1 MSNLTKALAVV
12 SLLAPVNALPLGIG
26 EIQLHSAL
34 NQHLNAEIK
43 LTVDPSENP
52 SDVSVRLA
60 PPEKFDQAGVVW
72 NYFLSKIRFEPV
84 VQANGSILVKITS
97 REVLTE
103 PFLDFLLEVT
113 WPQGSMTREF
123 TLLID
128 PPTAYNKATIP
139 VVQSP
144 SYSEE
149 PLEIPPRPARKSR
162 TAPRRAVAAEPGDS
176 ANQQIATDGEYGPIQ
191 KTDTLWSVAARLGQ
205 ERNVPT
211 YQMLNALHRANPE
224 AFNNGNINS
233 LKEGALLKIPNLE
246 PGQQPLRAESKP
258 AAKQAKTEPAATE
271 KVAKPLELIAPS
283 EAKLGT
289 NTAIGEKAKSGSH
302 STAPHAGA
310 ESAAEASGDGKD
322 LELQARIEKLEQQ
335 LNMMQQLLALK
346 DQQLASLQNNKQ
358 TPAQAETVPSPA
370 PAPAPAQTAP
380 AVTPPAKAEPSQT
393 QAPTPAP
400 APAPTAEQPAP
411 QPAPPPAPK
420 PVIKVAPPA
429 PAPAAEEEGLFSSDA
444 YYWVIGGLGSGVL
457 GLLGWLLWR
466 KRNIDERIN
475 TESMF
480 ASASQI
486 QMPDSESSL
495 SVPIMDI
502 SNTSEYDV
510 GTVGESSFISD
521 FTPSDFDAFDT
532 DQNEVDPISEAD
544 VYLAYGRYQQ
554 AEELIRHAIQ
564 EQPNRDECKLKL
576 LEIFYASE
584 NKDAFCAYAREL
596 ADAGKKADKP
606 FWKKIADMAK
616 EIAADSP
623 LFAAEADHSSAAVAA
638 VAVNESFEPTFVT
651 APSTEAE
658 TATLEDDSV
667 FALLDNE
674 LADLDLDLDK
684 NLELDDNGLDF
695 DLGEFDSG
703 AKSKTP
709 DLKSVSLDHA
719 APADRD
725 EPTVDDKHIESFDFN
740 LDFAAPGV
748 DEKPQSAAVSDDLAL
763 ETIEFSSIADDEPQ
777 TADSSSVAN
786 ASIDSFD
793 FNFELEAPKTA
804 KSEQVADNGLA
815 SAEESTL
822 EIEGF
827 DFSDVVTEVTQ
838 AEPAAAEPV
847 VADIESFDFNFDA
860 DLAAAELASTAH
872 KADSPL
878 NLESELKLETFDF
891 SDFDSLSPKPAET
904 SDTAKSDAIDDF
916 NFEFDFDAPIISSG
930 SDDKF
935 EVGVSDLTDMDEYET
950 KIDLAKAY
958 IDMGD
963 LDAAKTIAEDV
974 LAKGSK
980 QQQQVAQA
988 LLDELK

>member
-1 MSNLTKALAVV
+1 MKESNVSNLTKALAVV

-52 SDVSVRLA
+52 ADVSVRLA

-72 NYFLSKIRFEPV
+72 NYFLSKVKFEPV
-84 VQANGSILVKITS
+84 VQANGSIVVKITS

-103 PFLDFLLEVT
+103 PFLDFLLEVS

-128 PPTAYNKATIP
+128 PPTAYNQATIP
-139 VVQSP
+139 VVQAP
-144 SYSEE
+144 EYSAEAIE
-149 PLEIPPRPARKSR
+149 PPRPAKKTRP
-162 TAPRRAVAAEPGDS
+162 APRRAVKAEPGDS
-176 ANQQIATDGEYGPIQ
+176 VSQPIATDGEFGPVQ
-191 KTDTLWSVAARLGQ
+191 KTDTLWSIATQLGQ

-211 YQMLNALHRANPE
+211 PQMLNALHKANPD

-233 LKEGALLKIPNLE
+233 LKEGALLKVPSLASA
-246 PGQQPLRAESKP
+246 PRPVRPESKP
-258 AAKQAKTEPAATE
+258 ASKAAKAEPAATE
-271 KVAKPLELIAPS
+271 KPAKPLELVAPS
-283 EAKLGT
+283 EAKLAE
-289 NTAIGEKAKSGSH
+289 NTVVGGKAKSGAH
-302 STAPHAGA
+302 STAATA
-310 ESAAEASGDGKD
+310 TTESAAEASGEGKD

-346 DQQLASLQNNKQ
+346 DQQLATLQNNKQ
-358 TPAQAETVPSPA
+358 APAPAQTQTTPAPTQATPPPATEPSPAQPQAQTPPPTAPVAEQPAVQPA
-370 PAPAPAQTAP
+370 PAPAPKP
-380 AVTPPAKAEPSQT
+380 VVKV
-393 QAPTPAP
+393 
-400 APAPTAEQPAP
+400 
-411 QPAPPPAPK
+411 APPPAPV
-420 PVIKVAPPA
+420 PVP
-429 PAPAAEEEGLFSSDA
+429 EEEGLFSSDA
-444 YYWVIGGLGSGVL
+444 YYWVVGGLGCGIL

-466 KRNIDERIN
+466 KRHIDERIN

-564 EQPNRDECKLKL
+564 EQPHRDECKLKL

-584 NKDAFCAYAREL
+584 NKDAFCAYAQEL

-616 EIAADSP
+616 EIAPDAP
-623 LFAAEADHSSAAVAA
+623 LFGTDAAAPATAS
-638 VAVNESFEPTFVT
+638 ESFESSATTSLGETDT
-651 APSTEAE
+651 AA
-658 TATLEDDSV
+658 LKDDSV
-667 FALLDNE
+667 FALLDDE
-674 LADLDLDLDK
+674 LANLDLDLDLDK
-684 NLELDDNGLDF
+684 NPGLDDNGLDF
-695 DLGEFDSG
+695 DLGDFDSG
-703 AKSKTP
+703 VKSKTP
-709 DLKSVSLDHA
+709 ISDDLSGDKPSD
-719 APADRD
+719 ADSKESAVIESSD
-725 EPTVDDKHIESFDFN
+725 FESFDFN
-740 LDFAAPGV
+740 LDFAAPAA
-748 DEKPQSAAVSDDLAL
+748 DEKTKTVAASDDIAL
-763 ETIEFSSIADDEPQ
+763 ETIEFSSPADETGSATAENPAIADN
-777 TADSSSVAN
+777 T
-786 ASIDSFD
+786 
-793 FNFELEAPKTA
+793 
-804 KSEQVADNGLA
+804 
-815 SAEESTL
+815 
-822 EIEGF
+822 
-827 DFSDVVTEVTQ
+827 
-838 AEPAAAEPV
+838 
-847 VADIESFDFNFDA
+847 IESFDFNFDLEPPKPA
-860 DLAAAELASTAH
+860 ASGREATVADQTAADIESFDFADFGTTETQTEAPAEKPAEIDSFDFNFDVDLATPDLASASNKT
-872 KADSPL
+872 DSPL

-891 SDFDSLSPKPAET
+891 SDFDNLNAKTDAA
-904 SDTAKSDAIDDF
+904 SDKATPDAVDDF
-916 NFEFDFDAPIISSG
+916 NFEFDFDAPIISSS

-963 LDAAKTIAEDV
+963 IDAAKTIAEDV

-980 QQQQVAQA
+980 QQQQAAQA

>member
-1 MSNLTKALAVV
+1 MKESNVSNLTKALAVV

-52 SDVSVRLA
+52 ADVSVRLA

-72 NYFLSKIRFEPV
+72 NYFLSKVKFEPV
-84 VQANGSILVKITS
+84 VQANGSIVVKITS

-103 PFLDFLLEVT
+103 PFLDFLLEVS

-128 PPTAYNKATIP
+128 PPTAYNQATIP
-139 VVQSP
+139 VVQAP
-144 SYSEE
+144 DYSAEAIE
-149 PLEIPPRPARKSR
+149 PPRPAKKARP
-162 TAPRRAVAAEPGDS
+162 APRRAVKAEPGDS
-176 ANQQIATDGEYGPIQ
+176 VSQPIATDGEFGPVQ
-191 KTDTLWSVAARLGQ
+191 KTDTLWSIATQLGQ

-211 YQMLNALHRANPE
+211 QQMLNALHKANPD

-233 LKEGALLKIPNLE
+233 LKEGALLKVPSLASA
-246 PGQQPLRAESKP
+246 PQPVRPESKP
-258 AAKQAKTEPAATE
+258 ASKAAKAEPAATE
-271 KVAKPLELIAPS
+271 KPAKPLELVAPS
-283 EAKLGT
+283 EAKLAE
-289 NTAIGEKAKSGSH
+289 NTVVGGKAKSGAH
-302 STAPHAGA
+302 STAATA
-310 ESAAEASGDGKD
+310 TTESAAEASGEGKD

-346 DQQLASLQNNKQ
+346 DQQLATLQNNKQ
-358 TPAQAETVPSPA
+358 APAQTQTTPAPTQATPPVTPPPATEPSPAQPQAQTPPPTAPVAEQPAVQPA
-370 PAPAPAQTAP
+370 PAPAPKP
-380 AVTPPAKAEPSQT
+380 VVKV
-393 QAPTPAP
+393 
-400 APAPTAEQPAP
+400 
-411 QPAPPPAPK
+411 APPPAP
-420 PVIKVAPPA
+420 VPA
-429 PAPAAEEEGLFSSDA
+429 PEEEGLFSSDA
-444 YYWVIGGLGSGVL
+444 YYWVVGGLGCGIL

-466 KRNIDERIN
+466 KRHIDERIN

-564 EQPNRDECKLKL
+564 EQPHRDECKLKL

-584 NKDAFCAYAREL
+584 NKDAFCAYAQEL

-616 EIAADSP
+616 EIAPDAP
-623 LFAAEADHSSAAVAA
+623 LFGSDAAAPAMAS
-638 VAVNESFEPTFVT
+638 ESFESSAT
-651 APSTEAE
+651 ASLGE
-658 TATLEDDSV
+658 TDSAALEDDSV
-667 FALLDNE
+667 FALLDDE

-684 NLELDDNGLDF
+684 NPGLDDNGLDF
-695 DLGEFDSG
+695 DLGDFDSG
-703 AKSKTP
+703 VTSKTP
-709 DLKSVSLDHA
+709 ISDDLSGDKPSD
-719 APADRD
+719 ADSKESAVIESSD
-725 EPTVDDKHIESFDFN
+725 FESFDFN
-740 LDFAAPGV
+740 LDFAAPAA
-748 DEKPQSAAVSDDLAL
+748 DEKTKTVAASDDIAL
-763 ETIEFSSIADDEPQ
+763 ETIEFSSPADEAGSA
-777 TADSSSVAN
+777 TAESPA
-786 ASIDSFD
+786 
-793 FNFELEAPKTA
+793 
-804 KSEQVADNGLA
+804 VADN
-815 SAEESTL
+815 T
-822 EIEGF
+822 
-827 DFSDVVTEVTQ
+827 
-838 AEPAAAEPV
+838 
-847 VADIESFDFNFDA
+847 IESFDFNFDLEPPKPA
-860 DLAAAELASTAH
+860 VSGKEAAAADQAAADIESFDFADFGTSEAQTEALAEKPAEIESFDFNFDVDLAAPDLASASNKT
-872 KADSPL
+872 DSPL

-891 SDFDSLSPKPAET
+891 SDFDNLNAKTDAA
-904 SDTAKSDAIDDF
+904 SDKATPDTVDDF
-916 NFEFDFDAPIISSG
+916 NFEFDFDAPIISSS

-963 LDAAKTIAEDV
+963 IDAAKTIAEDV

-980 QQQQVAQA
+980 QQQQAAQA

>member
-1 MSNLTKALAVV
+1 MKESNVSNLTKALAVV

-34 NQHLNAEIK
+34 NQHLNAEIR
-43 LTVDPSENP
+43 LTVDPNENP

-72 NYFLSKIRFEPV
+72 NYFLSKIKFEPM
-84 VQANGSILVKITS
+84 VQANGSIIVKITS

-128 PPTAYNKATIP
+128 PPAAYNQATIP
-139 VVQSP
+139 IVQAP
-144 SYSEE
+144 DYSAEAIE
-149 PLEIPPRPARKSR
+149 PPVRPAKKTRP
-162 TAPRRAVAAEPGDS
+162 APRRAVRAEPSDS
-176 ANQQIATDGEYGPIQ
+176 VSQPIATEGEFGPVQ
-191 KTDTLWSVAARLGQ
+191 KTDTLWSIATQLGQ

-211 YQMLNALHRANPE
+211 PQMLNALHRANPD

-233 LKEGALLKIPNLE
+233 LKEGALLKIPSLASA
-246 PGQQPLRAESKP
+246 QQPLPSET
-258 AAKQAKTEPAATE
+258 KQPTAKTAKGEPTTTE
-271 KVAKPLELIAPS
+271 KPAKPLELVAPS
-283 EAKLGT
+283 EAKLVE
-289 NTAIGEKAKSGSH
+289 NTVVGGKAKSGVH
-302 STAPHAGA
+302 STAAA
-310 ESAAEASGDGKD
+310 AKTESAAETSGEGKD

-346 DQQLASLQNNKQ
+346 DQQLATLQNNKQ
-358 TPAQAETVPSPA
+358 APAQAETAPAPAQPTTPPVLPPATTEQPSQTQTQAPAEPAPAAQQPAVQPIPAPAPKPVAKVAPPPA
-370 PAPAPAQTAP
+370 PAPAP
-380 AVTPPAKAEPSQT
+380 
-393 QAPTPAP
+393 
-400 APAPTAEQPAP
+400 
-411 QPAPPPAPK
+411 
-420 PVIKVAPPA
+420 
-429 PAPAAEEEGLFSSDA
+429 EEEGLFSSDA
-444 YYWVIGGLGSGVL
+444 YYWVVGGLGFGIL

-466 KRNIDERIN
+466 KRHIDERIN

-502 SNTSEYDV
+502 NNTSEYDV

-564 EQPNRDECKLKL
+564 EQPHRDECKLKL

-584 NKDAFCAYAREL
+584 NKDAFCDYAQEL
-596 ADAGKKADKP
+596 ANAGKQADKP

-616 EIAADSP
+616 EIAPDSP
-623 LFAAEADHSSAAVAA
+623 LFGIDSATSNTNTKVAS
-638 VAVNESFEPTFVT
+638 ESFELSAATT
-651 APSTEAE
+651 LGEAD
-658 TATLEDDSV
+658 TDGLEDDSV
-667 FALLDNE
+667 FALLDDD
-674 LADLDLDLDK
+674 LAALDLDLDK
-684 NLELDDNGLDF
+684 NLEPDDNGLDF
-695 DLGEFDSG
+695 DLGDFDSN
-703 AKSKTP
+703 AKTKTP
-709 DLKSVSLDHA
+709 NLGSVSGDK
-719 APADRD
+719 PANAGRD
-725 EPTVDDKHIESFDFN
+725 EPAATESSDIEAFDFN
-740 LDFAAPGV
+740 LDFAEP
-748 DEKPQSAAVSDDLAL
+748 AADDKTQVVSTSDDLDLAL
-763 ETIEFSSIADDEPQ
+763 ETIEFSSVADDIAAVKAESP
-777 TADSSSVAN
+777 SVEDN
-786 ASIDSFD
+786 SIESFD
-793 FNFELEAPKTA
+793 FNFDLEPPKPAASGNEDEATAAEQPAADLESFDFADFGTTDAKPEAP
-804 KSEQVADNGLA
+804 
-815 SAEESTL
+815 AEKPT
-822 EIEGF
+822 
-827 DFSDVVTEVTQ
+827 
-838 AEPAAAEPV
+838 
-847 VADIESFDFNFDA
+847 DIESFDFNFDL
-860 DLAAAELASTAH
+860 DLAAPDLASASNTTDA
-872 KADSPL
+872 PL

-891 SDFDSLSPKPAET
+891 SDFDNLNAKAGQATDNAKP
-904 SDTAKSDAIDDF
+904 DTVDDF
-916 NFEFDFDAPIISSG
+916 NFEFDFDAPIISTS

-963 LDAAKTIAEDV
+963 IDAAKTIAEDV

-980 QQQQVAQA
+980 QQQQAAQA